1 MHTAS
6 RPLANGPS
14 LPSTEAMLDNVRRE
28 GHTTNLDEGVLPP
41 IAEHFKFVAERE
53 GYAVGAPNEYF
64 VFNYEHQLPGG
75 MTGTLKNQLAQY
87 NMTHRLQEVL
97 EECAVVR
104 QELGYPVSATPFS
117 QLIGI
122 QSVLNVVTGD
132 RYSIVPDEV
141 VIYSLGH
148 LGPFAAPLDEDVKD
162 RILSSQRGKE
172 FADWEPPQPTLKE
185 LRHEYGETLSDE
197 ELLLRALI
205 PGPDVDA
212 MLPPRTDYPRFD
224 QAPPGLLHELIT
236 ATKGKHVHIERP
248 DFTLT
253 MRR

>member
-1 MHTAS
+1 
-6 RPLANGPS
+6 
-14 LPSTEAMLDNVRRE
+14 
-28 GHTTNLDEGVLPP
+28 
-41 IAEHFKFVAERE
+41 
-53 GYAVGAPNEYF
+53 
-64 VFNYEHQLPGG
+64 

-87 NMTHRLQEVL
+87 DMTDRLGEVL

-122 QSVLNVVTGD
+122 QSVLNIVTGD

-141 VIYSLGH
+141 IIYALGH
-148 LGPFAAPLDEDVKD
+148 LGPFAAPLDENVKD
-162 RILSSQRGKE
+162 RILSSARGKD
-172 FADWEPPQPTLKE
+172 FASWEPPQPSLKD
-185 LRHEYGETLSDE
+185 LRHEYGENLTDE

-212 MLPPRTDYPRFD
+212 MKEAGPPRTAYPKFETAAATFAHDLIARSK
-224 QAPPGLLHELIT
+224 ARYLH
-236 ATKGKHVHIERP
+236 VERP
-248 DFTLT
+248 EFSLT